1 MSEQEQVIES
11 EGVVEREFTVDE
23 TKAMQHGWVPK
34 DQWTGDPEEW
44 IPAKVFNMRGDFF
57 SRIAKDKKEISEL
70 RQTVDHLV
78 DHSRKAYEA
87 GYKQGLAELRAQRRE
102 ALEAGD
108 VERVE
113 QIEDKI
119 DEFKEEHAAKQQEFE
134 QKTTKKTT
142 QDNPVFDAWHVEN
155 EWYMADPT
163 LTTYANEVATEY
175 ATKAQTS
182 GVQVDY
188 PKLLQE
194 ISRKVKQKFPERFGR
209 TKGAEKSTSAVDG
222 GSNSADDKST
232 VKRSNKFSEADL
244 SEQDR
249 KIMETVL
256 KTTKLT
262 KEEYLE
268 QVGAY
273 AKRKGG

>member
-1 MSEQEQVIES
+1 MDQEQEVD
-11 EGVVEREFTVDE
+11 VVQTEVELSVDE
-23 TKAMQHGWVPK
+23 QKAMQHGWVPK
-34 DQWTGDPEEW
+34 EQWDGNPEEW

-78 DHSRKAYEA
+78 DHSRKAYDA
-87 GYKQGLAELRAQRRE
+87 GYKQGLAELRAERRE

-113 QIEDKI
+113 QLEDKI
-119 DEFKEEHAAKQQEFE
+119 DEFKEEHAAKKQEFE
-134 QKTTKKTT
+134 QKVTK
-142 QDNPVFDAWHVEN
+142 QQAQENPVFDTWHVEN
-155 EWYMADPT
+155 DWYMADVT
-163 LTTYANEVATEY
+163 LTTYANEVASEV
-175 ATKAQTS
+175 AGKAQAS

-194 ISRKVKQKFPERFGR
+194 ITRKVKQKFPERFGR
-209 TKGAEKSTSAVDG
+209 TKVVEKPSAVEG

-232 VKRSNKFSEADL
+232 SKRSAKFSEADL
-244 SEQDR
+244 SDQDKR
-249 KIMETVL
+249 IMETVL

>member
-1 MSEQEQVIES
+1 MDQEQEVD
-11 EGVVEREFTVDE
+11 VVQTEVELSVDE
-23 TKAMQHGWVPK
+23 QKAMQHGWVPK
-34 DQWTGDPEEW
+34 EQWDGSPEEW

-78 DHSRKAYEA
+78 DHSRKAYDA
-87 GYKQGLAELRAQRRE
+87 GYKQGLAELRAERRE

-113 QIEDKI
+113 QLEDKI
-119 DEFKEEHAAKQQEFE
+119 DEFKEEHAAKKQEFE
-134 QKTTKKTT
+134 QKVTK
-142 QDNPVFDAWHVEN
+142 QQAQENPVFDTWHVEN
-155 EWYMADPT
+155 DWYMADAT
-163 LTTYANEVATEY
+163 LTTYANEVASEV
-175 ATKAQTS
+175 AGKAQTS

-194 ISRKVKQKFPERFGR
+194 ITRKVKQKFPERFGR
-209 TKGAEKSTSAVDG
+209 TKVQEKTSAVDG

-232 VKRSNKFSEADL
+232 VKRGSKFSEADL
-244 SEQDR
+244 SDQDR
-249 KIMETVL
+249 RIMETVL

>member
-1 MSEQEQVIES
+1 MSEEQVVDTE
-11 EGVVEREFTVDE
+11 VVERELSVDE
-23 TKAMQHGWVPK
+23 QKAMQHGWVPK
-34 DQWTGDPEEW
+34 EQWDGNPEEW

-78 DHSRKAYEA
+78 DPSRKAYDA
-87 GYKQGLAELRAQRRE
+87 GYKQGLAELRAERRE

-113 QIEDKI
+113 QLEDKI
-119 DEFKEEHAAKQQEFE
+119 DEFKEEHAAKKQEFE
-134 QKTTKKTT
+134 QKVTK
-142 QDNPVFDAWHVEN
+142 QQAQENPVFDTWHVEN
-155 EWYMADPT
+155 DWYMADAT
-163 LTTYANEVATEY
+163 LTTYANEVASEV
-175 ATKAQTS
+175 AGKAQAS

-194 ISRKVKQKFPERFGR
+194 ITRKVKQKFPERFGR
-209 TKGAEKSTSAVDG
+209 TKVVEKPSAVEG

-232 VKRSNKFSEADL
+232 SKRSAKFSEADL
-244 SEQDR
+244 SDQDKR
-249 KIMETVL
+249 IMETVL

>member
-1 MSEQEQVIES
+1 MDQEQEVD
-11 EGVVEREFTVDE
+11 VVQTEVELSVDE
-23 TKAMQHGWVPK
+23 QKAMQHGWVPK
-34 DQWTGDPEEW
+34 EQWDGNPEEW

-78 DHSRKAYEA
+78 DHSRKAYDA
-87 GYKQGLAELRAQRRE
+87 GYKQGLAELRAERRE

-113 QIEDKI
+113 QLEDKI
-119 DEFKEEHAAKQQEFE
+119 DEFKEEHAAKKQEFE
-134 QKTTKKTT
+134 QKVTK
-142 QDNPVFDAWHVEN
+142 QQAQENPVFDTWHVEN
-155 EWYMADPT
+155 DWYMADAT
-163 LTTYANEVATEY
+163 LTTYANEVASEV
-175 ATKAQTS
+175 AGKAQAS

-194 ISRKVKQKFPERFGR
+194 ITRKVKQKFPERFGR
-209 TKGAEKSTSAVDG
+209 TKVVEKPSAVEG

-232 VKRSNKFSEADL
+232 SKRSAKFSEADL
-244 SEQDR
+244 SDQDKR
-249 KIMETVL
+249 IMETVL

>member
-1 MSEQEQVIES
+1 MADEDQ
-11 EGVVEREFTVDE
+11 VVEKEVELSSDE
-23 TKAMQHGWVPK
+23 QKAMQHGWVPK
-34 DQWTGDPEEW
+34 EQWDGNPEEW

-78 DHSRKAYEA
+78 DHSRKAYDA
-87 GYKQGLAELRAQRRE
+87 GYKQGLAELRAERRE

-113 QIEDKI
+113 QLEDKI
-119 DEFKEEHAAKQQEFE
+119 DEFKEEHAAKKQEFE
-134 QKTTKKTT
+134 QKVTK
-142 QDNPVFDAWHVEN
+142 QQAVENPVFDTWHVEN
-155 EWYMADPT
+155 EWYMSDAT
-163 LTTYANEVATEY
+163 LTTYANEVASEV
-175 ATKAQTS
+175 AQKAQTS

-194 ISRKVKQKFPERFGR
+194 ITRKVKQKFPERFGR
-209 TKGAEKSTSAVDG
+209 TKVQEKPSAVEG

-232 VKRSNKFSEADL
+232 SKRSAKFSEADL
-244 SEQDR
+244 SDQDR
-249 KIMETVL
+249 RIMETVL